1 MSLRHRGRTRPQ
13 LDPVASGIESVERS
27 LDLRLDQALRAAPAT
42 DMEASLAQVL
52 LGTVDASSPLR
63 SLRGNDLILK
73 QIFVLVCEE
82 YWQCCVEEIAVG
94 PPFTHPRSWTR
105 ELERCYCCTA
115 AQQREGSAPKLGHGI
130 SPVWPG
136 WLSYSVFGRERMSG
150 AFVRED
156 SAPVTFPA
164 RQGLY
169 CNMLPFR
176 FDEPES
182 LPAEFRGYWGLIERC
197 ADHCRY
203 SPMMQDHMEEHDIE
217 PIIGNRVVY
226 LTVDERTPEPGASQR
241 RGGLHVESG
250 GLSSGIDF
258 DIGVVHAMDWG
269 QGSMSDGGLPRGGI
283 FMASTV
289 ADSTRIYNCRV
300 LDTQGDVIGPHG
312 DVERLRAVLD
322 EDVKSYTLEA
332 NELAW
337 ITDRTPH
344 ESLPVNGERQ
354 YFRLVVGKIGAWYAH
369 HSTANPIVP
378 VPDDVTIVQ
387 GDKFASAPP
396 LRWVQGEPAAT
407 WRRSI
412 FRNVLES
419 YGLGDKYD
427 KFVEIGFLWL
437 EYLNVLEEEQVG
449 MIFDDEFG
457 NDFDQLSVKKLC
469 RDLKGSEGID
479 NAIRH
484 FRGRGCV
491 WPGHLCHDS
500 DEDVADSDD
509 ESASGARAIFEGA
522 VARVQALTSE
532 LGALT
537 VAQLKER
544 LAARGLSTE
553 GNQAALQTRL
563 FDALLREP

>member
-1 MSLRHRGRTRPQ
+1 M
-13 LDPVASGIESVERS
+13 D
-27 LDLRLDQALRAAPAT
+27 
-42 DMEASLAQVL
+42 ASLAQVL

-105 ELERCYCCTA
+105 ELERCYCCCA
-115 AQQREGSAPKLGHGI
+115 AQQREESAPKLGHGV

-176 FDEPES
+176 FEELES
-182 LPAEFRGYWGLIERC
+182 LPAEFRGYWGLIARC

-203 SPMMQDHMEEHDIE
+203 SPMMQDVMEERDIE

-250 GLSSGIDF
+250 GLSSGIEF
-258 DIGVVHAMDWG
+258 DPGAVHAMDPSHVS
-269 QGSMSDGGLPRGGI
+269 QGFTSDAGLPRGGI

-354 YFRLVVGKIGAWYAH
+354 YFRLVVGEIGAWYAH

-437 EYLNVLEEEQVG
+437 EYLNVLNEEQ
-449 MIFDDEFG
+449 IDTLFDDEFG
-457 NDFDQLSVKKLC
+457 SDFDFAGVKMLWQ
-469 RDLKGSEGID
+469 DLKGSEGID

-484 FRGRGCV
+484 FRGRGCI

-509 ESASGARAIFEGA
+509 ESASGARAVFEGA
-522 VARVQALTSE
+522 IARVQALTSE
-532 LGALT
+532 LDALT

-553 GNQAALQTRL
+553 GLHSALKTRL
-563 FDALLREP
+563 VDSLMREVSQELSQGGTDV

>member
-1 MSLRHRGRTRPQ
+1 
-13 LDPVASGIESVERS
+13 
-27 LDLRLDQALRAAPAT
+27 
-42 DMEASLAQVL
+42 MEASLAQVL

-105 ELERCYCCTA
+105 ELERCYFCTA

-176 FDEPES
+176 FGEPES

-289 ADSTRIYNCRV
+289 ADSTRIYN
-300 LDTQGDVIGPHG
+300 
-312 DVERLRAVLD
+312 
-322 EDVKSYTLEA
+322 
-332 NELAW
+332 
-337 ITDRTPH
+337 
-344 ESLPVNGERQ
+344 
-354 YFRLVVGKIGAWYAH
+354 
-369 HSTANPIVP
+369 
-378 VPDDVTIVQ
+378 
-387 GDKFASAPP
+387 
-396 LRWVQGEPAAT
+396 
-407 WRRSI
+407 
-412 FRNVLES
+412 
-419 YGLGDKYD
+419 
-427 KFVEIGFLWL
+427 
-437 EYLNVLEEEQVG
+437 
-449 MIFDDEFG
+449 
-457 NDFDQLSVKKLC
+457 
-469 RDLKGSEGID
+469 
-479 NAIRH
+479 
-484 FRGRGCV
+484 
-491 WPGHLCHDS
+491 
-500 DEDVADSDD
+500 
-509 ESASGARAIFEGA
+509 
-522 VARVQALTSE
+522 
-532 LGALT
+532 
-537 VAQLKER
+537 
-544 LAARGLSTE
+544 
-553 GNQAALQTRL
+553 
-563 FDALLREP
+563 